1 MSEENEGLEFKSGY
15 SESDDAGE
23 FDDSQFDDLND
34 DENDDDS
41 FLTED
46 DEPTDDE
53 EYPDDDND
61 DDDSFESRYKN
72 LQSEFT
78 KTKEELIGQRESLS
92 GIEHKLTAF
101 GGVDKALAALEYVT
115 TDPDFKSL
123 AERKQKGEVIDGIDE
138 SKMTAAEKNA
148 FDTVKKMVG
157 SLIAP
162 IQNEMNQKL
171 ESVVS
176 TKIDP
181 HTKAMNDVSMEQHID
196 KMTEKY
202 GDKWLEQLDSME
214 KHKGLLGE
222 TAQIAPSFKDV
233 ERLFLESMREDGKM
247 DKFAMDRA
255 RFLASKAK
263 KKSVNR
269 SKSNS
274 SLSKSDQ
281 LKPAKSIME
290 AGKRAL
296 AKMEESR

>member
-1 MSEENEGLEFKSGY
+1 MSQDNEGLDFKSGY

-23 FDDSQFDDLND
+23 FDDSQFDDLDD
-34 DENDDDS
+34 DENDDD
-41 FLTED
+41 FLVT
-46 DEPTDDE
+46 
-53 EYPDDDND
+53 D
-61 DDDSFESRYKN
+61 DDDSDDEDEHPDNDSDDNSNYESRYKD

-78 KTKEELIGQRESLS
+78 KTKEELISQRDSLS

-101 GGVDKALAALEYVT
+101 GGIDKALAALEYVT

-138 SKMTAAEKNA
+138 SKMSPAEKNA

-157 SLIAP
+157 SLLSP
-162 IQNEMNQKL
+162 FQQEMNQKL
-171 ESVVS
+171 DNVVK

-181 HTKAMNDVSMEQHID
+181 QTRAMNDVSMEQHID

-214 KHKGLLGE
+214 KHKDLLSE
-222 TAQIAPSFKDV
+222 TAQVAPSFKDV
-233 ERLFLESMREDGKM
+233 ERLFIESMREDGKL

-255 RFLASKAK
+255 KFLSQKAK

-274 SLSKSDQ
+274 SLSKSNQ

-296 AKMEESR
+296 AKMEDR